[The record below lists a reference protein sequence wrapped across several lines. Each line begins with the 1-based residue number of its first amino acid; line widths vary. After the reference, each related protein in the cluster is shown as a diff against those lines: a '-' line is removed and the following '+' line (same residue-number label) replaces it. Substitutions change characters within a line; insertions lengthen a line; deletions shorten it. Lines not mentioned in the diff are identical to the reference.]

1 MATDVNFGQ
10 QQYFGFE
17 PRMIPGC
24 YIWNDAATL
33 SGANG
38 STVGTWSNSVSS
50 VTITAGGTVSNSVL
64 NNRTVVNFTTAQ
76 TWETSPT
83 INLSAYSMF
92 AVSRQTGGTNG
103 RVLQSVT
110 NNQLFG
116 YWNGY
121 KRSFWIDG
129 NPNQLTTAVSDTN
142 WDLMGHTRV
151 AGGAYVFNWNG
162 STLFSGASSGGNN
175 LTGLAINTG
184 GFPTE
189 DSTCQIAEII
199 VYSNVLTTSQVGQVE
214 GYLAWKWGLS
224 ANLPVG
230 HPYKRNPPAMRMFQ
244 PVDADGDTILWF
256 DAADTR
262 TITGTSPVTQWN
274 DKSGRGTNATTG
286 TGTVT
291 TGDPINSQ
299 TTLRF
304 GFNNRLYISNVVMP
318 SSQTS
323 AFYVFKGI
331 TSNPSGGSGYFIF
344 SRTDDNFAVY
354 SGNEQFASYQNV
366 AAGRSYVVVMGPG
379 GERNWGNLSTTA
391 FINNVNVIATTGV
404 SYASSNGLSLPLVR
418 TDNVSN
424 TVSTASTYQ
433 ISTSR
438 SCCGDVY
445 TYDLGELVVYNG
457 TSSTSSAQQLEGYL
471 AWKWGVHGSL
481 PTTHPFYNF
490 PPATPLFTPRLL
502 DNCALWFDAA
512 DTSTITGSS
521 PVTAWVNKGSIS
533 ASASTTSGTTTSG
546 NTFNGL
552 NYISFPAGTE
562 MRFTAAINTQA
573 RSWFVVSRVTTP
585 FTSNPQFWGPINAT
599 ATGRDAVV
607 VYSDT
612 SIFIL
617 YIGPNGIS
625 IPVSGYIANPYNR
638 VGIYAVVNSVT
649 TSLNVLTDNGTPATL
664 VGSEPAANYNTG
676 SAQVII
682 GTGGYNTGSDI
693 MEIILYYGDLSP
705 SDRRRV
711 EGYLAWKWGL
721 QNNLP
726 TNHPYSKF
734 RP

>member
-1 MATDVNFGQ
+1 
-10 QQYFGFE
+10 
-17 PRMIPGC
+17 
-24 YIWNDAATL
+24 
-33 SGANG
+33 
-38 STVGTWSNSVSS
+38 
-50 VTITAGGTVSNSVL
+50 VL